1 MFLDNS
7 LPLSEQVIVL
17 AIKLLMIAAV
27 FHLVDGLQAAA
38 LGLLRGIQDVK
49 TPFLLA
55 ILSYWLFGLGSG
67 YLLAFKAGQGSIG
80 LWIGMVIGLTFAAT
94 SLIWRYWKKT
104 SK

>member
-1 MFLDNS
+1 
-7 LPLSEQVIVL
+7 LPLSEQVLVL
-17 AIKLLMIAAV
+17 AVKLLMIAAV

-67 YLLAFKAGQGSIG
+67 YLLAFKSGLGSLG

-94 SLIWRYWKKT
+94 SLIWRYWRKT
-104 SK
+104 AE